1 MLCLYTFP
9 CHLSLSLSLSSLTLV
24 HLSVCHTCTLIMYGY
39 HTVTSC
45 VLYCYLTQ
53 TMESA
58 GQSNVLIPRWS
69 VIKPLNCGWVF
80 FNLCPLSVN
89 VTLLFPHTPTIVSKD
104 TVTAKVIV
112 PIHTSD
118 LPHTP
123 IFFTTCISTLCKS
136 VRGSHYVCMCEW
148 WV

>member
-1 MLCLYTFP
+1 MRECEVVRVRERERST
-9 CHLSLSLSLSSLTLV
+9 
-24 HLSVCHTCTLIMYGY
+24 
-39 HTVTSC
+39 
-45 VLYCYLTQ
+45 
-53 TMESA
+53 
-58 GQSNVLIPRWS
+58 
-69 VIKPLNCGWVF
+69 
-80 FNLCPLSVN
+80 
-89 VTLLFPHTPTIVSKD
+89 HTPTIISKD

-148 WV
+148 